1 MGQWVDKAL
10 FHKITP
16 SCCASCKI
24 YYSSFQT
31 QARSSFQPFHLALEK
46 HPKTKPLCTP
56 IAHPMQVSRFTA
68 KHNLWVNSDK
78 HMTDTV
84 GVQSIGHFW
93 YCKGK
98 LPNSRLPNSQ
108 SFRIPSP
115 FLCLLKWWYHPIWK
129 IVEKQNAFNTSM
141 LPYFSTFQG
150 ARKNGFF
157 RWYWCP
163 PCRLCHWTT
172 SFSLAVSDLMPLIK
186 QSLFFREFQ
195 R

>member
-16 SCCASCKI
+16 SCCASCKT